1 MAGLEPKFILKEP
14 NRGTHTLIYL
24 FLNWKGKRLKIS
36 TSETIIPEYWDKD
49 NQRPISNKKQLR
61 TLAPILQKELSIL
74 SIKLDEIDLFVNDL
88 ILDLKRDKTVS
99 LDTIQ
104 KRVLEFLGRK
114 MIEEVKPVNFI
125 EYFTSVVTRM
135 ENSTY
140 LTDKGTK
147 YSPNTI
153 KSYKSNLLL
162 LTDFEKEI
170 GCINIEEI
178 DIDFYNSLLQYCNQ
192 IGFRTNTTGSVI
204 KRIKAV
210 LHTAFEEGISKNTI
224 FQSNNFK
231 AVKEK
236 VYNIYLTS
244 EELKKLIDLPLSG
257 TYEKYRDVFLIGCY
271 VAQRYS
277 DYSRISPEHIQTT
290 GNGNKVIDLVQIKTK
305 QRVLIPF
312 LFPELDTLLQK
323 YDYKVPKIVEQP
335 FNRALKKIGELAGI
349 DKEVVLTENIGGETK
364 ERLVKKYELITSH
377 TARRTGAT
385 NLFLLGYSAIQIMKV
400 TGHTTAESL
409 MDYIK
414 VSLEENADKMAT
426 QIETE

>member
-14 NRGTHTLIYL
+14 NKNAQTLIYL
-24 FLNWKGKRLKIS
+24 FIYWKGERLKLS
-36 TSETIIPEYWDKD
+36 TSETINPMYWDKD
-49 NQRPISNKKQLR
+49 NQRPISNKKILR
-61 TLAPILQKELSIL
+61 DLPRILQKRLNIL
-74 SIKLDEIDLFVNDL
+74 SIRLDEMDLFINDL
-88 ILDLKRDKTVS
+88 ILDLKRDKNVS
-99 LDTIQ
+99 LETIQ
-104 KRVLEFLGRK
+104 DKFLEFVGRK
-114 MIEEVKPVNFI
+114 KEEEIKPIGFI
-125 EYFTSVVTRM
+125 EYFTSLVARM
-135 ENSTY
+135 EAGTY

-147 YSPNTI
+147 YSHNTT
-153 KSYKSNLLL
+153 KSYKSNLSLL
-162 LTDFEKEI
+162 MDFEKEV
-170 GCINIEEI
+170 GFINIE
-178 DIDFYNSLLQYCNQ
+178 DVNIDFYNNLLQYCNKM
-192 IGFRTNTTGSVI
+192 GFRTNTIGSVI

-210 LHTAFEEGISKNTI
+210 LHTAFEEGVSKNTI

-244 EELKKLIDLPLSG
+244 EELKKLIELPLSG
-257 TYEKYRDVFLIGCY
+257 TFEKYRDVFLIGCY

-290 GNGNKVIDLVQIKTK
+290 GSGNKVIDLVQIKTK

-312 LFPELDTLLQK
+312 LFPELDILLQK

-335 FNRALKKIGELAGI
+335 FNRALKKIGEMAGI
-349 DKEVVLTENIGGETK
+349 DKDVVLTENIGGETK
-364 ERLVKKYELITSH
+364 ERLVKKYNLITSH

-385 NLFLLGYSAIQIMKV
+385 NLFLLGYSALQIMKV
-400 TGHTTAESL
+400 TGHTTVESL

-426 QIETE
+426 QIDIE